1 MTMQAKRS
9 VKTLLAT
16 SAMLAV
22 LGGWSAAQ
30 AEPVEISFYYPVAI
44 GGPVTKIV
52 DDLITRFEGQN
63 PDIKVK
69 PIYSGTYP
77 ETLSKSLTAFK
88 SGQAP
93 EVAVMLSTDMFTL
106 IEEDAI
112 LPYEDLAKSDEDKA
126 WLAGFTPVFMVNSKS
141 EDKTWGVPF
150 QRGTT
155 VFFWNKDAFKEV
167 GLDPEKGPQDWA
179 EVVDFAT
186 KLTKRSSG
194 GNVERWGMQVP
205 SSLTSYWLLQG
216 YVAQNGGKI
225 SEPDGKK
232 TYFNS
237 PEVVEAM
244 QYWVDLAHK
253 HKVMKP
259 GVIEWATN
267 PKDFFEGRAAMITTT
282 SGNLTNV
289 KNNAQF
295 PFGVQILPKNKAYGA
310 PTSGGN
316 AYIFN
321 VEDEAK
327 QQAAFK
333 FVKWLSS
340 ADQAAEWSIKTGY
353 IAARDDAWETEAMK
367 KYVAEFPGAKVPHD
381 QIQYMVP
388 ELSTYEN
395 QRVARV
401 IDDAI
406 EAALTGN
413 KSVETA
419 LGDAQAEAE
428 RILKPY
434 Q

>member
-1 MTMQAKRS
+1 MNKLFKLSAVTALAAS
-9 VKTLLAT
+9 TTLA
-16 SAMLAV
+16 
-22 LGGWSAAQ
+22 GWGMANAA
-30 AEPVEISFYYPVAI
+30 PVEISFYYPVAI
-44 GGPVTKIV
+44 GGPVTKIME
-52 DDLITRFEGQN
+52 DLISRFEDQN
-63 PDIKVK
+63 PEIKVK

-93 EVAVMLSTDMFTL
+93 EIAVMLSTDMYTL
-106 IEEDAI
+106 IEEEAI
-112 LPYEDLAKSDEDKA
+112 IPFEDLATTEDDKA
-126 WLAGFTPVFMVNSKS
+126 WLAGFSPVFMINSQS

-167 GLDPEKGPQDWA
+167 GLDPEKGPQNWD
-179 EVVDFAT
+179 EVVEFST
-186 KLTKRSSG
+186 KLTKRAEN

-216 YVAQNGGKI
+216 YVAQNEGKI
-225 SEPDGKK
+225 ASTDGKT
-232 TYFNS
+232 TYFDS

-244 QYWVDLAHK
+244 QYWYDLAYK

-259 GVIEWATN
+259 GVIEWSTN

-289 KNNAQF
+289 KDNAPF
-295 PFGVQILPKNKAYGA
+295 PFGVQILPKHKQYGA

-316 AYIFN
+316 AYIFD
-321 VEDEAK
+321 VGDEAK
-327 QQAAFK
+327 QQAAFT

-340 ADQAAEWSIKTGY
+340 AEQAAEWSIKTGY
-353 IAARDDAWETEAMK
+353 VAARDDAWETEAMK
-367 KYVAEFPGAKVPHD
+367 AYIAEFPGAAIPHS
-381 QIQYMVP
+381 QIPYMVP

-395 QRVARV
+395 QRIARV

-406 EAALTGN
+406 EASLTDNKTVEQAL
-413 KSVETA
+413 S
-419 LGDAQAEAE
+419 DAQAEAV

-434 Q
+434 QD

>member
-1 MTMQAKRS
+1 
-9 VKTLLAT
+9 
-16 SAMLAV
+16 MLAV
-22 LGGWSAAQ
+22 VGGWGTAQ

-52 DDLITRFEGQN
+52 DDLITRFEGQH

-106 IEEDAI
+106 IDEDAI
-112 LPYEDLAKSDEDKA
+112 VPYEDLAKTDDDKA

-167 GLDPEKGPQDWA
+167 GLDPEKGPQDWK

-186 KLTKRSSG
+186 KLTKRSADGS
-194 GNVERWGMQVP
+194 VARWGMQVP

-216 YVAQNGGKI
+216 YVAQNSGKLA
-225 SEPDGKK
+225 EPDGKT
-232 TYFNS
+232 TYFNA

-289 KNNAQF
+289 KTNAPF

-321 VEDEAK
+321 VEDKAK
-327 QQAAFK
+327 QEAAFQ

-353 IAARDDAWETEAMK
+353 IAARDDAWQTEAMK
-367 KYVAEFPGAKVPHD
+367 KYVEEFPGAKVPHD
-381 QIQYMVP
+381 QIPYMVP

-406 EAALTGN
+406 EASLTGN
-413 KSVETA
+413 KSVKQA
-419 LGDAQAEAE
+419 LDDAQAEAE

>member
-1 MTMQAKRS
+1 MNLQVKRS
-9 VKTLLAT
+9 VTLLAT
-16 SAMLAV
+16 SAMLTVA
-22 LGGWSAAQ
+22 GGWGAAQ

-52 DDLITRFEGQN
+52 DDLITRFEGQH

-93 EVAVMLSTDMFTL
+93 EVAVILSTDMFTL
-106 IEEDAI
+106 IDEDAI
-112 LPYEDLAKSDEDKA
+112 VPYEDLA

-167 GLDPEKGPQDWA
+167 GLDPEKGPQDWK

-186 KLTKRSSG
+186 KLTKRSADGS
-194 GNVERWGMQVP
+194 VARWGMQVP

-216 YVAQNGGKI
+216 YVAQNGGKLA
-225 SEPDGKK
+225 EPDGKT
-232 TYFNS
+232 TYFNA

-289 KNNAQF
+289 KTNAPF

-321 VEDEAK
+321 VEDKAK
-327 QQAAFK
+327 QEAAFQ

-353 IAARDDAWETEAMK
+353 IAARDDAWQTEAMK
-367 KYVAEFPGAKVPHD
+367 KYVEEFPGAKVPHD
-381 QIQYMVP
+381 QIPYMVP

-406 EAALTGN
+406 EASLTGN
-413 KSVETA
+413 KSVKQA
-419 LGDAQAEAE
+419 LDDAQAEAE